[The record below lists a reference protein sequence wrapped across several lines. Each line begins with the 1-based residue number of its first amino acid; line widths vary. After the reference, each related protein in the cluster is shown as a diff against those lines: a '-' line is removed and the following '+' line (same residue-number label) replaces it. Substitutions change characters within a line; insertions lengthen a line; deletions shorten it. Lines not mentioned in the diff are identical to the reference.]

1 MLSVF
6 LCWWGWSQK
15 FLVADRRVQLRRC
28 FTVSLWK
35 RRFTALATSRNFF
48 NKNERWSNVTSGRWE
63 MSLFQ
68 RSQTPVTSVPR
79 VLFLFLARSLHW
91 FTAAAAPSQSLH
103 VVPQRRWV
111 RATVLRAWT
120 HALDAPDRR
129 NRLPSASARI
139 EVAAM
144 VPRLKKQLTMIRG
157 CKNRGKFWAKYGN
170 SYENNHGNC
179 YYRHIKL
186 WDSCRF
192 LLGSQ
197 KGWYQ
202 WR

>member
-1 MLSVF
+1 MGMISKVP
-6 LCWWGWSQK
+6 GGRSKSAASQMFHGEPLK
-15 FLVADRRVQLRRC
+15 AEVHRAC
-28 FTVSLWK
+28 NVSKLLQQKWTLK
-35 RRFTALATSRNFF
+35 QCYFRKMRNESFPKKP
-48 NKNERWSNVTSGRWE
+48 N
-63 MSLFQ
+63 
-68 RSQTPVTSVPR
+68 TPVTSVPR

-170 SYENNHGNC
+170 SYENHHGNC

-186 WDSCRF
+186 SDSCRF